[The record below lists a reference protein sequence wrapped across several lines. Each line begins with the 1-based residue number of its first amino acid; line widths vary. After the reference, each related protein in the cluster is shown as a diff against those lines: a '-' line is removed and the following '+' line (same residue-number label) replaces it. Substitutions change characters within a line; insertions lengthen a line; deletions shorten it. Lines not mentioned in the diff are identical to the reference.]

1 MGRTKS
7 WRRWLSI
14 WPHLLAGP
22 FTLASTLGYYIAPNP
37 FPWLAPLALAW
48 PLFFLWHLGWTL
60 LAASQ
65 LRLSA
70 LLGLC
75 ILLLTWPQSQGWIHF
90 NTESDQEGTFRLAT
104 WNVHQWRNANWT
116 EPEVTEARMQQAAL
130 NLHADVL
137 AIQENRLN
145 SGPQRSLE
153 AYYPHHTAH
162 VDQGLQIFSKYPIV
176 AWNFEEFKAGYPGHR
191 GFVWADIE
199 GPHGRVRVVNVH
211 LVTTTFVAREAEA
224 ESDSAGIS
232 TSLFRSA
239 WRLTR
244 TAKIRAQQVDQL
256 LAWAEQ
262 SDRPDLVWLGDF
274 NDAPSSNTAFRMRHW
289 TDAFTSRGRGFG
301 STYAGLWGFPLR
313 IDWIL
318 LEEDLHCVGMKRSIQ
333 GDSDHHPLWVDLIA
347 EPLRFD
353 AELD

>member
-1 MGRTKS
+1 MAKTKA
-7 WRRWLSI
+7 WLRWLSV

-22 FTLASTLGYYIAPNP
+22 FTLGSLLGFYMAPNP

-48 PLFFLWHLGWTL
+48 PIFFLWHLAWTI

-65 LRLSA
+65 FRPSA
-70 LLGLC
+70 WLGL
-75 ILLLTWPQSQGWIHF
+75 LVLAATWPQIRGWVHV
-90 NTESDQEGTFRLAT
+90 NTAPELEGSLRVAT
-104 WNVHQWRNANWT
+104 WNVHQWRNATWT
-116 EPEVTEARMQQAAL
+116 EPELTEARMQQAAL
-130 NLHADVL
+130 DLHADIL

-153 AYYPHHTAH
+153 AHYPHHTTH
-162 VDQGLQIFSKYPIV
+162 VDQGLQIYSKYPILS
-176 AWNFEEFKAGYPGHR
+176 WNFEEFKAGYPGHR
-191 GFVWADIE
+191 GFVWADIQ
-199 GPHGRVRVVNVH
+199 GPHGMIRVVNVH

-256 LAWAEQ
+256 LAWAE
-262 SDRPDLVWLGDF
+262 SSEGPELIWMGDF
-274 NDAPSSNTAFRMRHW
+274 NDAPSSNTAYRMSAW
-289 TDAFTSRGRGFG
+289 TDVFTARGRGFG
-301 STYAGLWGFPLR
+301 STFDGLWGFPLR

-318 LEEDLHCVGMKRSIQ
+318 LEDPIRCVGMKRLIQ
-333 GDSDHHPLWVDLIA
+333 TDSDHHPLWADLTWETA
-347 EPLRFD
+347 QFDGEPD
-353 AELD
+353 